1 MNASSYIRPEL
12 LEAIA
17 RKTLKSYDP
26 ALVSSLPAVC
36 VPIEDIIESMGL
48 SLEFKYIRNNGRILG
63 ETVFDDSY
71 IPLYDM
77 ERHKYELVYMQ
88 RGTIILDASLLRCR
102 TDGRLR
108 FTAAHELAHWLIHQ
122 ELYAGSGSMAAM
134 LKSISKSSEEDKA
147 IERQADML
155 AGALLMPMGQIKRQ
169 FYRISAKDKVSAMAD
184 LFGVSRQAM
193 EIRLTE
199 HHLLLL

>member
-17 RKTLKSYDP
+17 RKTRKSDGP
-26 ALVSSLPAVC
+26 ALVSWLPAVC

-71 IPLYDM
+71 VPLYDM

-108 FTAAHELAHWLIHQ
+108 FTVAHELAHWLIHQ